1 MRIDIMKMRNEQS
14 HDKKVADEYAS
25 NTSIITPSPFVSS
38 GIGQGLRSKVKEREQ
53 SAKNNINEIKEIKK
67 SFKSP

>member
-25 NTSIITPSPFVSS
+25 NTSITTPSPFVAS
-38 GIGQGLRSKVKEREQ
+38 GIGQGLRSKVKERKH
-53 SAKNNINEIKEIKK
+53 SVKNEIKK

>member
-14 HDKKVADEYAS
+14 QEKKVADEYAS
-25 NTSIITPSPFVSS
+25 NTSITTPSPFASS
-38 GIGQGLRSKVKEREQ
+38 GIGQQTAQGLRSKVKER
-53 SAKNNINEIKEIKK
+53 KNSVKNEIKK

>member
-1 MRIDIMKMRNEQS
+1 MKMRNEQS

-25 NTSIITPSPFVSS
+25 NASITTPSPFVSS
-38 GIGQGLRSKVKEREQ
+38 GIGQGLRSKVKERKY
-53 SAKNNINEIKEIKK
+53 SVKNEIKK